1 MEKILFHEMSFTA
14 TGRILAPSK
23 NGGQYI
29 SRFHAEVVRNYLYL
43 TRCHLP
49 KPDDN
54 IIIPKL
60 STTIVSL
67 FSSTKSPSICNKCHR
82 SSSVYHRSYSGEYLC
97 KKCFLHS
104 IEEKTART
112 MSRSSML
119 HYNDR
124 VAIGVSG
131 GKDSLAL
138 LYIIKTILDEHH
150 RSNLIAITIDEG
162 IKGYRNESLQIVQ
175 DFCAKLKVENKI
187 LTYKDL
193 FGTDM
198 DEAMI
203 LRPSEKMS
211 SCSICGTFRR
221 RALDI
226 AAESVGANVVATAHN
241 LDDQLQTFM
250 INFLAGDVERIG
262 WSFPEPVQY
271 GNNNLK
277 KIKPLAEIYEQEIV
291 FYALQREIPFQS
303 EECPYMNESIRTELR
318 QFLNKLEKNSPGIK
332 YNAYNSMIKISKGIK
347 SSQKIGKANKCSN
360 CGRDSTGN
368 ICSVCKIIDVLKFNG
383 NK

>member
-1 MEKILFHEMSFTA
+1 
-14 TGRILAPSK
+14 
-23 NGGQYI
+23 
-29 SRFHAEVVRNYLYL
+29 
-43 TRCHLP
+43 
-49 KPDDN
+49 
-54 IIIPKL
+54 
-60 STTIVSL
+60 
-67 FSSTKSPSICNKCHR
+67 
-82 SSSVYHRSYSGEYLC
+82 
-97 KKCFLHS
+97 
-104 IEEKTART
+104 
-112 MSRSSML
+112 ML

-150 RSNLIAITIDEG
+150 HSNLIAITIDEG
-162 IKGYRNESLQIVQ
+162 IKGYRNESLQIAQ
-175 DFCAKLKVENKI
+175 DFCAKLKVENKT

-203 LRPSEKMS
+203 LRPSEKKMS

-277 KIKPLAEIYEQEIV
+277 KIKPFAEIYEQ
-291 FYALQREIPFQS
+291 
-303 EECPYMNESIRTELR
+303 ELR

-332 YNAYNSMIKISKGIK
+332 YNAYNSMLKISKGIK
-347 SSQKIGKANKCSN
+347 SSQKIGKPNKCSN

-368 ICSVCKIIDVLKFNG
+368 ICSVCKIIDLLKFNAG
-383 NK
+383 K

>member
-1 MEKILFHEMSFTA
+1 MSFRS
-14 TGRILAPSK
+14 TGEFWHPQRM
-23 NGGQYI
+23 
-29 SRFHAEVVRNYLYL
+29 EVNVFPGCTLKLSEITYL

-67 FSSTKSPSICNKCHR
+67 FSSANSPSTCNKCHR

-150 RSNLIAITIDEG
+150 HSNLIAITIDEG
-162 IKGYRNESLQIVQ
+162 IKGYRNESLQIAQ
-175 DFCAKLKVENKI
+175 DFCAKLKVENKT

-203 LRPSEKMS
+203 LRPSEKKMS

-262 WSFPEPVQY
+262 WIYPEPIRY
-271 GNNNLK
+271 STNNIK
-277 KIKPLAEIYEQEIV
+277 KIKPFVEIYENEIA
-291 FYALQREIPFQS
+291 FYALQRQIPFQS
-303 EECPYMNESIRTELR
+303 EECPYMHESIRTQVR
-318 QFLNKLEKNSPGIK
+318 QFLNELEKEHPGIK
-332 YNAYNSMIKISKGIK
+332 YNAYNSTMRISKNLK
-347 SSQKIGKANKCSN
+347 SSMRPAASSKCAK
-360 CGRDSTGN
+360 CGRISNGK
-368 ICSVCKIIDVLKFNG
+368 ICSVCNTIKALRQVEY
-383 NK
+383 

>member
-1 MEKILFHEMSFTA
+1 M
-14 TGRILAPSK
+14 
-23 NGGQYI
+23 
-29 SRFHAEVVRNYLYL
+29 
-43 TRCHLP
+43 
-49 KPDDN
+49 
-54 IIIPKL
+54 
-60 STTIVSL
+60 
-67 FSSTKSPSICNKCHR
+67 
-82 SSSVYHRSYSGEYLC
+82 C

-138 LYIIKTILDEHH
+138 LYIIKTILDEHDH
-150 RSNLIAITIDEG
+150 SNLIAITIDEG
-162 IKGYRNESLQIVQ
+162 IKGYRNESLQIAQ

-203 LRPSEKMS
+203 LRPSEKKMS

-277 KIKPLAEIYEQEIV
+277 KIKPFAEIYEQEIV

-332 YNAYNSMIKISKGIK
+332 YNAYNSMLKISKGIK
-347 SSQKIGKANKCSN
+347 SSQKIGKPNKCSN

-368 ICSVCKIIDVLKFNG
+368 ICSVCKIIDVLKFNA